1 MDSSDAT
8 EPAKSGVLRSS
19 NFSRNSRNSNS
30 PGKRPSTNTGVSYAL
45 PPDTPEPQHMRIS
58 KMTTGSG
65 SRSRS
70 QELRT
75 STSGVGPQL
84 TTATSTASHTK
95 SAWFA
100 TQSFVTSAGGS
111 MKSWEVREEEAY
123 LGSVVAERYVDLD
136 PFVEAVGYFK
146 EQQRRLDVNSLIT
159 TRKATEET
167 RFGCLLSEEEIE
179 QLLQEELVRVGMQNT
194 LLMDFVFGLVILAN
208 GVMMGLTTQGVVDEE
223 SMEAQIF
230 EIVCVGLFTIE
241 FLLHWLFER
250 LHRVKRCCASLRSH
264 MRDNWAKFDLTCLV
278 LAWLDLLMTYLI
290 EIEGG
295 TSAFAVLRVLRLMR
309 LLRLLRLLKIMQQLW
324 LLLSSMVAAMRVLS
338 WATAMLVCIC
348 YIFGILV
355 YELTKGSL
363 GTRPDLAADWN
374 GVVASMLSLAQIAT
388 FSGIDLIRRRID
400 ASDGWLFMPALF
412 LFMAIA
418 SLGIIN
424 LIVGV
429 LLTAVLDR
437 GDQDDMFE
445 STVLK
450 LRQHRALRRLR
461 FGLCLHAEK
470 TLGRTKEGKDDSH
483 LVSRRI
489 LQGWAR
495 GPDAELD
502 KQEEE
507 AAEEDDDETLQEQI
521 QNIRANLR
529 RDSPDNAGSSENLVG
544 KGVGVKMKRQ
554 AGPCGRCC
562 AAVYSRFCMRP
573 LTSMKRIMRS
583 RLGTVQMEPG
593 EIEDLRSELPG
604 LFSAAGVSMQD
615 IDAVCSEVE
624 NLMGDNAGITIDEFI
639 ESMVF
644 MKSRA
649 HPLDIVG
656 VMRGLWLIYE
666 RMSSMDAFLELAG
679 NSLKEC
685 STQIQPLLQKMSSKE
700 ATVRKAVAAISELS
714 ESPEMHERRRIFEEQ
729 EARLFL
735 ESQTAFDMFFAVVLV
750 LNAVKLGVDVVLL
763 PPRLSDL
770 TARSFQSPA
779 MAWFMLEAL
788 FTLTFT
794 AELFLRAIFK
804 YQMEVMGEHEL
815 FLLVVPKIASTL
827 TFNQVVDIIKYS
839 WRLFMDKLFLF
850 DVITVLVSLLDTFV
864 LRFAGNQTPALRLVS
879 LLRLLR
885 LVRLLHLVKDLSR
898 LVNGFVGNIRFI
910 CRSVIM
916 MTIFI
921 YANAILMVEFVGRSE
936 DTQNDANIQ
945 AKWGNIPSSMLSL
958 LTMSTYSSWSLRV
971 AEVAAYP
978 SLAIFM
984 PIFAILFLAICSLG
998 MLNLV
1003 TGVMVQTAFSFLKDD
1018 SKEKSIYRL
1027 VTAREQMH
1035 KVMGQCYD
1043 DMHRHVEREQQKVKE
1058 RVNRIREKH
1067 TMRFSTDPTLVSQLR
1082 SGSVDTFATTESWT
1096 APVPVPEAPARPG
1109 GAQPTPPPEEQFL
1122 VSAFDDDNYA
1132 EVTRCLWVSE
1142 EEVGVDVLLTLN
1154 PKLSPDADSDP
1165 MKSLLTW
1172 EGGKAE
1178 PCLVLQQTD
1187 HIQHQPEGDEE
1198 AGQQQRVRTSSQ
1210 TIVFRPV
1217 SLSKATET
1225 LQTLQYAWHIASAPG
1240 TKEDAIRLRYGGNFT
1255 VVKARAATVPGA
1267 GMLAAGELEDLM
1279 PVDQTLVTMRELNYL
1294 LQDKRFAKSLELIGM
1309 RPDQALMVYQKLNLT
1324 KTERVKA
1331 FHFIEA
1337 ILRMKRP
1344 LQGLDVAVSKS
1355 MMRRLVLEVESL
1367 ATNCIRCQDCFRSVS
1382 EKLREVEILED
1393 HAEVATTESRMEV
1406 EKNAAADEEAVE
1418 SHETRAKV
1426 YYADLM
1432 RRNRQ
1437 LELKIAS
1444 IKAFVRHARKETAED
1459 EGLSLAHLSRFSLHG
1474 GSLLPRG
1481 RARGSSNQE
1490 TKRPRSASPGLPGT
1504 GGPAA
1509 VTNGTGLVNATEL
1522 EALLYSLLQK
1532 MLCGLVVSGLG
1543 ELCSFPLS
1551 PVGAMELG
1559 EAEDQSLHLLS
1570 QELAHQQGLI
1580 AHLRREVDSCR
1591 EEVGALR
1598 DCLSSNGT
1606 VDSVRFLVHLHRRRF
1621 DQACAVYGLGP
1632 CAPLDAVIDIR
1643 AVAYAIG
1650 SFAGYSAMRAL
1661 REVCQAARS
1670 AAADILD
1677 PLCPGHLYLCGGFEG
1692 ALALSSV
1699 ERLDPHAGVWEV
1711 LPPMTEARQYTCAG
1725 VMAGKIYV
1733 CGGWAGPQPVRSVE
1747 CFDPDYSRWSP
1758 MPPMLVARWG
1768 AGAGVINKRLF
1779 ICGGLDENRQPL
1791 NSVECFTPPG
1801 VPMQLLHVTPRAP
1814 QTPTG
1819 SWQAVSSM
1827 AERRGW
1833 PAAVSLQ
1840 GLLYVCG
1847 GRDEQREPLSSV
1859 ERLNHP
1865 PSIWLPLPPLSSQR
1879 AGASAAACGGR
1890 LYVCGGAFGAG
1901 DFACGSGG
1909 QSTELCCPQ
1918 GPDAQLGG
1926 ALRSQGWHLGN
1937 TGADVETSRLC
1948 RGRWY
1953 CWSNTCFWWQRRWA
1967 GLRPAT
1973 RLERPKVP
1981 SQSFSGQTPPS
1992 QPEPSFRGRLLL
2004 GLSAAAL
2011 LARKGLRRVRR
2022 RQGSQVNTLE
2032 LSPEGLGWKVEDNGE
2047 LKERVEKALERGG
2060 LQGTALRQNKQ
2071 WPSKGE
2077 VLRAIPKDCMV
2088 KETGR
2093 SLAHAAVSTLQVL
2106 FCGYLAWKYIPM
2118 TAAFAPMWLLY
2129 AVVQG
2134 TLATGPWVIGHECG
2148 HNAFCNEQWLQTL
2161 VGYVL
2166 HSALMVP
2173 YFSWQRSH
2181 AVHHSKTNHMTEGE
2195 THVPR
2200 LQKGSTNKYQNLAK
2214 WFGQSSVAATR
2225 MITHL
2230 VLGWPAYILGGATG
2244 GPAYGTTNHMWPFA
2258 PFRNGRKE
2266 LFPKAWKSKVLLSD
2280 VGIVAMAGILMWWA
2294 KTSGFMP
2301 VFALYLAPLMVTNCW
2316 LVLYTWLQHT
2326 DVDIPHFDEEN
2337 WTWVKG
2343 AFHTVDRPYGPVL
2356 DYVHHRI
2363 GSTHVAHHVC
2373 SAIPFYKARK
2383 ATEALKEKFPD
2394 LYLYDP
2400 TPIHKALWRVSSR
2413 CTAVQKAEGNDGM
2426 YIFT

>member
-1 MDSSDAT
+1 MRCHPT
-8 EPAKSGVLRSS
+8 HQKS
-19 NFSRNSRNSNS
+19 
-30 PGKRPSTNTGVSYAL
+30 T
-45 PPDTPEPQHMRIS
+45 
-58 KMTTGSG
+58 
-65 SRSRS
+65 
-70 QELRT
+70 
-75 STSGVGPQL
+75 
-84 TTATSTASHTK
+84 
-95 SAWFA
+95 WFA

-111 MKSWEVREEEAY
+111 MRSTEVREEEAY
-123 LGSVVAERYVDLD
+123 LGSVVAERYIDLD

-179 QLLQEELVRVGMQNT
+179 QLLQEEVVRVGMQNT
-194 LLMDFVFGLVILAN
+194 LLMDFVFGMVILAN

-223 SMEAQIF
+223 SREAQIF

-250 LHRVKRCCASLRSH
+250 LHRVKGCCASLRSH

-355 YELTKGSL
+355 FELTKGSL

-374 GVVASMLSLAQIAT
+374 GVVNSMLSLAQIAT

-461 FGLCLHAEK
+461 LGLCLHAEK

-495 GPDAELD
+495 GPDAELN
-502 KQEEE
+502 KQEDE

-544 KGVGVKMKRQ
+544 KGVGVKMKKK

-573 LTSMKRIMRS
+573 LTSMKRILRS
-583 RLGTVQMEPG
+583 RLGTVKMEPG

-604 LFSAAGVSMQD
+604 LFAAAGVSMQD

-639 ESMVF
+639 ESLVF

-666 RMSSMDAFLELAG
+666 RMSSMDAFFELAG

-685 STQIQPLLQKMSSKE
+685 SAQLQPLLQKMSSKE
-700 ATVRKAVAAISELS
+700 ATVSKAVAAISEPS
-714 ESPEMHERRRIFEEQ
+714 ESPEMQERRRMFKEQ
-729 EARLFL
+729 EARQFTA
-735 ESQTAFDMFFAVVLV
+735 SQTAFDMFFAIILV

-779 MAWFMLEAL
+779 MAWFMLEAF

-815 FLLVVPKIASTL
+815 FLFVVPKIASTF
-827 TFNQVVDIIKYS
+827 TFNQVVEIIKYS

-984 PIFAILFLAICSLG
+984 PIFTILFLAVCSLG

-1018 SKEKSIYRL
+1018 SKEKSIDRL

-1043 DMHRHVEREQQKVKE
+1043 DMHRHVERQQQKVKE

-1067 TMRFSTDPTLVSQLR
+1067 TMRFSTDPSLISHLR

-1096 APVPVPEAPARPG
+1096 APVPVPEAPAHP
-1109 GAQPTPPPEEQFL
+1109 GAQPPPPPEEQFL

-1178 PCLVLQQTD
+1178 PCLVIQQTD
-1187 HIQHQPEGDEE
+1187 HNQHQPDEGDEE
-1198 AGQQQRVRTSSQ
+1198 AGQQHRVRTSSQ

-1217 SLSKATET
+1217 SLSKVFAF
-1225 LQTLQYAWHIASAPG
+1225 
-1240 TKEDAIRLRYGGNFT
+1240 RYGGNFT
-1255 VVKARAATVPGA
+1255 IVKARAATVPGA
-1267 GMLAAGELEDLM
+1267 GMLEAGELEDLM
-1279 PVDQTLVTMRELNYL
+1279 PVDPTLVTMRELNYL

-1324 KTERVKA
+1324 NTERVKA

-1344 LQGLDVAVSKS
+1344 VQGLDVAVSKS

-1406 EKNAAADEEAVE
+1406 EKSAAADEEAVE
-1418 SHETRAKV
+1418 TQEIRAKV
-1426 YYADLM
+1426 YYSDLM

-1444 IKAFVRHARKETAED
+1444 IKAFVRHARKETAEE
-1459 EGLSLAHLSRFSLHG
+1459 EGLSLAHLSRFSVQG
-1474 GSLLPRG
+1474 ASLLSRG
-1481 RARGSSNQE
+1481 RAPGSSNQE
-1490 TKRPRSASPGLPGT
+1490 TKRPRSASPGW
-1504 GGPAA
+1504 
-1509 VTNGTGLVNATEL
+1509 
-1522 EALLYSLLQK
+1522 
-1532 MLCGLVVSGLG
+1532 
-1543 ELCSFPLS
+1543 
-1551 PVGAMELG
+1551 
-1559 EAEDQSLHLLS
+1559 D
-1570 QELAHQQGLI
+1570 
-1580 AHLRREVDSCR
+1580 
-1591 EEVGALR
+1591 
-1598 DCLSSNGT
+1598 
-1606 VDSVRFLVHLHRRRF
+1606 
-1621 DQACAVYGLGP
+1621 
-1632 CAPLDAVIDIR
+1632 
-1643 AVAYAIG
+1643 
-1650 SFAGYSAMRAL
+1650 
-1661 REVCQAARS
+1661 
-1670 AAADILD
+1670 
-1677 PLCPGHLYLCGGFEG
+1677 
-1692 ALALSSV
+1692 
-1699 ERLDPHAGVWEV
+1699 
-1711 LPPMTEARQYTCAG
+1711 
-1725 VMAGKIYV
+1725 
-1733 CGGWAGPQPVRSVE
+1733 
-1747 CFDPDYSRWSP
+1747 
-1758 MPPMLVARWG
+1758 
-1768 AGAGVINKRLF
+1768 
-1779 ICGGLDENRQPL
+1779 
-1791 NSVECFTPPG
+1791 
-1801 VPMQLLHVTPRAP
+1801 
-1814 QTPTG
+1814 
-1819 SWQAVSSM
+1819 
-1827 AERRGW
+1827 
-1833 PAAVSLQ
+1833 
-1840 GLLYVCG
+1840 
-1847 GRDEQREPLSSV
+1847 
-1859 ERLNHP
+1859 
-1865 PSIWLPLPPLSSQR
+1865 
-1879 AGASAAACGGR
+1879 
-1890 LYVCGGAFGAG
+1890 
-1901 DFACGSGG
+1901 
-1909 QSTELCCPQ
+1909 
-1918 GPDAQLGG
+1918 
-1926 ALRSQGWHLGN
+1926 
-1937 TGADVETSRLC
+1937 
-1948 RGRWY
+1948 
-1953 CWSNTCFWWQRRWA
+1953 
-1967 GLRPAT
+1967 
-1973 RLERPKVP
+1973 
-1981 SQSFSGQTPPS
+1981 
-1992 QPEPSFRGRLLL
+1992 
-2004 GLSAAAL
+2004 
-2011 LARKGLRRVRR
+2011 
-2022 RQGSQVNTLE
+2022 
-2032 LSPEGLGWKVEDNGE
+2032 
-2047 LKERVEKALERGG
+2047 
-2060 LQGTALRQNKQ
+2060 
-2071 WPSKGE
+2071 
-2077 VLRAIPKDCMV
+2077 
-2088 KETGR
+2088 
-2093 SLAHAAVSTLQVL
+2093 
-2106 FCGYLAWKYIPM
+2106 
-2118 TAAFAPMWLLY
+2118 
-2129 AVVQG
+2129 
-2134 TLATGPWVIGHECG
+2134 
-2148 HNAFCNEQWLQTL
+2148 
-2161 VGYVL
+2161 
-2166 HSALMVP
+2166 
-2173 YFSWQRSH
+2173 
-2181 AVHHSKTNHMTEGE
+2181 
-2195 THVPR
+2195 
-2200 LQKGSTNKYQNLAK
+2200 
-2214 WFGQSSVAATR
+2214 
-2225 MITHL
+2225 
-2230 VLGWPAYILGGATG
+2230 
-2244 GPAYGTTNHMWPFA
+2244 
-2258 PFRNGRKE
+2258 
-2266 LFPKAWKSKVLLSD
+2266 
-2280 VGIVAMAGILMWWA
+2280 
-2294 KTSGFMP
+2294 
-2301 VFALYLAPLMVTNCW
+2301 
-2316 LVLYTWLQHT
+2316 
-2326 DVDIPHFDEEN
+2326 
-2337 WTWVKG
+2337 
-2343 AFHTVDRPYGPVL
+2343 
-2356 DYVHHRI
+2356 
-2363 GSTHVAHHVC
+2363 
-2373 SAIPFYKARK
+2373 
-2383 ATEALKEKFPD
+2383 
-2394 LYLYDP
+2394 
-2400 TPIHKALWRVSSR
+2400 
-2413 CTAVQKAEGNDGM
+2413 
-2426 YIFT
+2426 

>member
-1 MDSSDAT
+1 MDSSDVA
-8 EPAKSGVLRSS
+8 EPPEPPKSGVLRSS
-19 NFSRNSRNSNS
+19 NFSRNSRNSHT
-30 PGKRPSTNTGVSYAL
+30 PGLRPSTNTGVSYAL

-84 TTATSTASHTK
+84 TTATSNVSNAK
-95 SAWFA
+95 STWFA

-111 MKSWEVREEEAY
+111 MRSTELREEEAY
-123 LGSVVAERYVDLD
+123 LGSVVAERYIDLD

-179 QLLQEELVRVGMQNT
+179 QLLQEEVVRVGMQNT
-194 LLMDFVFGLVILAN
+194 LLMDFVFGMVILAN

-223 SMEAQIF
+223 SREAQIF

-250 LHRVKRCCASLRSH
+250 LHRVKGCCASLRSH
-264 MRDNWAKFDLTCLV
+264 MQDNWAKFDLTCLV

-355 YELTKGSL
+355 FELTKGSL
-363 GTRPDLAADWN
+363 GTRPDLAADWD
-374 GVVASMLSLAQIAT
+374 GVVTSMLSLAQIAT

-461 FGLCLHAEK
+461 LGLCLHAEK

-495 GPDAELD
+495 GPDAELN

-544 KGVGVKMKRQ
+544 KGVGVKMKRK

-573 LTSMKRIMRS
+573 LTSMKRILRS
-583 RLGTVQMEPG
+583 RLGTVKMEPG

-604 LFSAAGVSMQD
+604 LFAAAGVSMQD

-639 ESMVF
+639 ESLVF

-666 RMSSMDAFLELAG
+666 RMSSMDTFFELAG

-685 STQIQPLLQKMSSKE
+685 SSQLQPLLQKMSSKE
-700 ATVRKAVAAISELS
+700 ATVSKAVAAISELS
-714 ESPEMHERRRIFEEQ
+714 ESPEMQERRRMFEEQ
-729 EARLFL
+729 EARLFTA
-735 ESQTAFDMFFAVVLV
+735 SQTAFDMFFAVVLV
-750 LNAVKLGVDVVLL
+750 LNAVKLGVDIVLL

-779 MAWFMLEAL
+779 MAWFMLEAF

-794 AELFLRAIFK
+794 TELFLRAIFK

-815 FLLVVPKIASTL
+815 FLFVVPKIASTL

-984 PIFAILFLAICSLG
+984 PIFTILFLAVCSLG

-1018 SKEKSIYRL
+1018 SKEKSIDRL

-1043 DMHRHVEREQQKVKE
+1043 DMHRHVERQQQKVKE

-1067 TMRFSTDPTLVSQLR
+1067 TMRFSTDPSLVSHLR

-1096 APVPVPEAPARPG
+1096 APVPVPEAPAHP
-1109 GAQPTPPPEEQFL
+1109 GAQPPPPPEEQFL

-1142 EEVGVDVLLTLN
+1142 EEVGIDVLLTLN

-1165 MKSLLTW
+1165 MKSSLTW

-1178 PCLVLQQTD
+1178 PCLVIQQTD
-1187 HIQHQPEGDEE
+1187 HNQHQPDEGDEE
-1198 AGQQQRVRTSSQ
+1198 AGQQHRVRTSSQ

-1217 SLSKATET
+1217 SLSKVFAF
-1225 LQTLQYAWHIASAPG
+1225 
-1240 TKEDAIRLRYGGNFT
+1240 RYGGNFT
-1255 VVKARAATVPGA
+1255 IVKARAATVPGA
-1267 GMLAAGELEDLM
+1267 GMLEAGELEDLM
-1279 PVDQTLVTMRELNYL
+1279 PVDPTLVTMRELNYL

-1324 KTERVKA
+1324 NTERVKA

-1344 LQGLDVAVSKS
+1344 VQGLDVAVSKS

-1406 EKNAAADEEAVE
+1406 EKSAAADEEAVE
-1418 SHETRAKV
+1418 TQEIRAKV
-1426 YYADLM
+1426 YYSDLM

-1444 IKAFVRHARKETAED
+1444 IKAFVRHARKETAEE
-1459 EGLSLAHLSRFSLHG
+1459 EGLSLAHLSRFSMQG
-1474 GSLLPRG
+1474 ASLLPRG
-1481 RARGSSNQE
+1481 RVRGSSNQE
-1490 TKRPRSASPGLPGT
+1490 TKRPRSASPGW
-1504 GGPAA
+1504 
-1509 VTNGTGLVNATEL
+1509 
-1522 EALLYSLLQK
+1522 
-1532 MLCGLVVSGLG
+1532 
-1543 ELCSFPLS
+1543 
-1551 PVGAMELG
+1551 
-1559 EAEDQSLHLLS
+1559 D
-1570 QELAHQQGLI
+1570 
-1580 AHLRREVDSCR
+1580 
-1591 EEVGALR
+1591 
-1598 DCLSSNGT
+1598 
-1606 VDSVRFLVHLHRRRF
+1606 
-1621 DQACAVYGLGP
+1621 
-1632 CAPLDAVIDIR
+1632 
-1643 AVAYAIG
+1643 
-1650 SFAGYSAMRAL
+1650 
-1661 REVCQAARS
+1661 
-1670 AAADILD
+1670 
-1677 PLCPGHLYLCGGFEG
+1677 
-1692 ALALSSV
+1692 
-1699 ERLDPHAGVWEV
+1699 
-1711 LPPMTEARQYTCAG
+1711 
-1725 VMAGKIYV
+1725 
-1733 CGGWAGPQPVRSVE
+1733 
-1747 CFDPDYSRWSP
+1747 
-1758 MPPMLVARWG
+1758 
-1768 AGAGVINKRLF
+1768 
-1779 ICGGLDENRQPL
+1779 
-1791 NSVECFTPPG
+1791 
-1801 VPMQLLHVTPRAP
+1801 
-1814 QTPTG
+1814 
-1819 SWQAVSSM
+1819 
-1827 AERRGW
+1827 
-1833 PAAVSLQ
+1833 
-1840 GLLYVCG
+1840 
-1847 GRDEQREPLSSV
+1847 
-1859 ERLNHP
+1859 
-1865 PSIWLPLPPLSSQR
+1865 
-1879 AGASAAACGGR
+1879 
-1890 LYVCGGAFGAG
+1890 
-1901 DFACGSGG
+1901 
-1909 QSTELCCPQ
+1909 
-1918 GPDAQLGG
+1918 
-1926 ALRSQGWHLGN
+1926 
-1937 TGADVETSRLC
+1937 
-1948 RGRWY
+1948 
-1953 CWSNTCFWWQRRWA
+1953 
-1967 GLRPAT
+1967 
-1973 RLERPKVP
+1973 
-1981 SQSFSGQTPPS
+1981 
-1992 QPEPSFRGRLLL
+1992 
-2004 GLSAAAL
+2004 
-2011 LARKGLRRVRR
+2011 
-2022 RQGSQVNTLE
+2022 
-2032 LSPEGLGWKVEDNGE
+2032 
-2047 LKERVEKALERGG
+2047 
-2060 LQGTALRQNKQ
+2060 
-2071 WPSKGE
+2071 
-2077 VLRAIPKDCMV
+2077 
-2088 KETGR
+2088 
-2093 SLAHAAVSTLQVL
+2093 
-2106 FCGYLAWKYIPM
+2106 
-2118 TAAFAPMWLLY
+2118 
-2129 AVVQG
+2129 
-2134 TLATGPWVIGHECG
+2134 
-2148 HNAFCNEQWLQTL
+2148 
-2161 VGYVL
+2161 
-2166 HSALMVP
+2166 
-2173 YFSWQRSH
+2173 
-2181 AVHHSKTNHMTEGE
+2181 
-2195 THVPR
+2195 
-2200 LQKGSTNKYQNLAK
+2200 
-2214 WFGQSSVAATR
+2214 
-2225 MITHL
+2225 
-2230 VLGWPAYILGGATG
+2230 
-2244 GPAYGTTNHMWPFA
+2244 
-2258 PFRNGRKE
+2258 
-2266 LFPKAWKSKVLLSD
+2266 
-2280 VGIVAMAGILMWWA
+2280 
-2294 KTSGFMP
+2294 
-2301 VFALYLAPLMVTNCW
+2301 
-2316 LVLYTWLQHT
+2316 
-2326 DVDIPHFDEEN
+2326 
-2337 WTWVKG
+2337 
-2343 AFHTVDRPYGPVL
+2343 
-2356 DYVHHRI
+2356 
-2363 GSTHVAHHVC
+2363 
-2373 SAIPFYKARK
+2373 
-2383 ATEALKEKFPD
+2383 
-2394 LYLYDP
+2394 
-2400 TPIHKALWRVSSR
+2400 
-2413 CTAVQKAEGNDGM
+2413 
-2426 YIFT
+2426 